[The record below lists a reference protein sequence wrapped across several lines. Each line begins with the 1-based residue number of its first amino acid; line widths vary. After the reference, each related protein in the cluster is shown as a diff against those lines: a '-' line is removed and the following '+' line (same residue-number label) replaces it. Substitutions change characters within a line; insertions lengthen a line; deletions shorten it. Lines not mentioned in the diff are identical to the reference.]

1 MALGLAGYF
10 PNKKITGTIVAVTG
24 RFICHFISG
33 MVFFGSFAPDGMSPA
48 VYSLMI
54 NGPFMAVEGG
64 ICIAIM
70 AVLPMKQL
78 SRIIKSA

>member
-10 PNKKITGTIVAVTG
+10 PNRKVTGTIVAVIG

-33 MVFFGSFAPDGMSPA
+33 VVFFGSFAPKGMSPA
-48 VYSLMI
+48 VYSLMV
-54 NGPFMAVEGG
+54 NGIFMAVEGG

-70 AVLPMKQL
+70 AVLPLRQL
-78 SRIIKSA
+78 SRIIKRA